1 MGSFEEKLSRICMYL
16 NHRVKTKG
24 ERNGKSFKVFKKKTF
39 LKRLSFIAQFKI
51 EILLPFTGCREALEK
66 MPDQVFK
73 DQLWLLITN
82 GFLNRS

>member
-16 NHRVKTKG
+16 NQRVKTKC
-24 ERNGKSFKVFKKKTF
+24 ESNGKSFKVFKKKTF

>member
-1 MGSFEEKLSRICMYL
+1 MYL

-24 ERNGKSFKVFKKKTF
+24 ERNGKSFTVFKKKTF